1 MVSAELL
8 NCHCQAAEFL
18 LHTKKMIR
26 SKFRASKILLNRAEY
41 AVTRKEHFSF
51 LS

>member
-18 LHTKKMIR
+18 LHTKKMTR
-26 SKFRASKILLNRAEY
+26 SKFRASKMFLKRGEY

-51 LS
+51 LA